1 MIIKFYTEGCSPCY
15 AMGVLLDKMM
25 VDYDEVD
32 IEKDME
38 SAIDHRVRSV
48 PTLLNTVDGSRLVG
62 FKDKETVE
70 AWLNDNYS

>member
-1 MIIKFYTEGCSPCY
+1 MIVKFYTEGCMPCY
-15 AMGVLLDKMM
+15 ALTVLLDELM
-25 VDYDEVD
+25 VDYDEVN

-48 PTLLNTVDGSRLVG
+48 PTLLNTDTGARLVG

-70 AWLNDNYS
+70 AWLNDNCY

>member
-1 MIIKFYTEGCSPCY
+1 MIVKFHTEGCAPCY
-15 AMGVLLDKMM
+15 ALGLMLDEMM

-48 PTLLNTVDGSRLVG
+48 PTLLNTDTGSRLVG